1 MSFID
6 KICKQSAD
14 TFLHPQ
20 REASCFLKTIYFI
33 QYKVQN
39 ILYRI
44 YFYRIYFT
52 QIIYLIS
59 LKFLY
64 KTCVIHISQCDPDKR
79 RKSQEIRAYLSSLR
93 AASGSFYG
101 EPYPTPQL
109 SYWSRTQSS
118 PCPCFPLLES
128 PCYENTL
135 IQPAM
140 CCSDPTETSLPL
152 SPSCGLGVAG

>member
-1 MSFID
+1 MMSFID

-20 REASCFLKTIYFI
+20 REASCFLKTID
-33 QYKVQN
+33 
-39 ILYRI
+39 
-44 YFYRIYFT
+44 RIYFT

-79 RKSQEIRAYLSSLR
+79 RKSQEIRVYLSTLR

-101 EPYPTPQL
+101 EPYSTPQL

-118 PCPCFPLLES
+118 PCPWFPLLES

-135 IQPAM
+135 IQPVM